1 LSRGEEEIDMLRRR
15 SLFGEGMEP
24 FAEFER
30 LFRRPFGELG
40 EFLPQWTTQ
49 RLLPA
54 VPVAAEFMPAVEC
67 YTKDK
72 QLYLKVELPGVDP
85 KLVEVAVV
93 GNMLTIKGEKKEERK
108 LEEENV
114 FFREI
119 ARGRFE
125 RTFQLPEG
133 VKKEQINATFQ
144 NGVLEV
150 VLPAAGIEAARKV
163 PIEIQELGK
172 KTIKAA

>member
-1 LSRGEEEIDMLRRR
+1 MLRRR
-15 SLFGEGMEP
+15 GLFGEMFEP
-24 FAEFER
+24 WREFER
-30 LFRRPFGELG
+30 LFGRPFGEWS
-40 EFLPQWTTQ
+40 EFPGLLPSR

-54 VPVAAEFMPAVEC
+54 VPGAPEFVPAVEC

-72 QLYLKVELPGVDP
+72 QLVLKMELPGVDP
-85 KLVEVAVV
+85 KQVEIAIV

-108 LEEENV
+108 IEEESL

-125 RTFQLPEG
+125 RTFELPEG
-133 VKKEQINATFQ
+133 VKKEQIGATFQ

-150 VLPAAGIEAARKV
+150 LLPAAGLETARKV
-163 PIEIQELGK
+163 PIEIQEMGK
-172 KTIKAA
+172 KSIKAA

>member
-1 LSRGEEEIDMLRRR
+1 MLRRR
-15 SLFGEGMEP
+15 SLFGEGVEP

-30 LFRRPFGELG
+30 LLRPFGEMG
-40 EFLPQWTTQ
+40 ELMAPWTTR

-54 VPVAAEFMPAVEC
+54 VPLAHEFVPAVEC

-72 QLYLKVELPGVDP
+72 QLILKVELPGVDP
-85 KLVEVAVV
+85 KLVEVGVV

-108 LEEENV
+108 IEEENV

-119 ARGRFE
+119 TRGRFE
-125 RTFQLPEG
+125 RAFELPEG
-133 VKKEQINATFQ
+133 VKKDQVVATFQ

-150 VLPAAGIEAARKV
+150 TLPAVGIETARKV
-163 PIEIQELGK
+163 PIEIQEIGK

>member
-1 LSRGEEEIDMLRRR
+1 MLRRR

-30 LFRRPFGELG
+30 LFRRPFGESG
-40 EFLPQWTTQ
+40 EFLPPWTAQ

-54 VPVAAEFMPAVEC
+54 VPVTAEFMPAVEC

-72 QLYLKVELPGVDP
+72 QLILKAELPGVDP
-85 KLVEVAVV
+85 KLVEITVV

-108 LEEENV
+108 LEEDNV

-133 VKKEQINATFQ
+133 VKKEQILATFQ

-150 VLPAAGIEAARKV
+150 VLPAAGIETARKV
-163 PIEIQELGK
+163 PIEIQEIGK

>member
-1 LSRGEEEIDMLRRR
+1 MLRRR
-15 SLFGEGMEP
+15 SLFGEGIEP

-30 LFRRPFGELG
+30 LFRRPFGETG
-40 EFLPQWTTQ
+40 EWLTPWTTQ

-54 VPVAAEFMPAVEC
+54 VPATAEFMPAVEC

-72 QLYLKVELPGVDP
+72 QLYLKAELPGVDP
-85 KLVEVAVV
+85 KQVEVTVV

-114 FFREI
+114 YFREI
-119 ARGRFE
+119 ARGHFE

-150 VLPAAGIEAARKV
+150 VLPATGIETARKV
-163 PIEIQELGK
+163 PIEIQEPGK